1 MKTAKKKLPTLRV
14 ATRYYK
20 TTNVNGELQFQIQEY
35 TTAKLT
41 PMHERIRNYYPAE
54 TRIGNV
60 VNPIGL
66 FPMFV
71 IDKHIAS
78 DDWQWAHD
86 QAVKQ
91 YPAKRAQA
99 VAARHLLRTN

>member
-20 TTNVNGELQFQIQEY
+20 TTNVNGELQFQIQQY

-71 IDKHIAS
+71 VEKQIAS
-78 DDWQWAHD
+78 NDWNWAHE

-91 YPAKRAQA
+91 YCAKRAQA
-99 VAARHLLRTN
+99 AKV

>member
-1 MKTAKKKLPTLRV
+1 MKTSKKKLPTLRV

-20 TTNVNGELQFQIQEY
+20 TTNVNGELQFQIQQY

-60 VNPIGL
+60 VNPYGL
-66 FPMFV
+66 FSMFV
-71 IDKHIAS
+71 VEKHIVS
-78 DDWQWAHD
+78 NDWNWAHE

-91 YPAKRAQA
+91 YRAKRAQA